1 MSAALTLRT
10 GHAHPGQLSIWSTF
24 RSVQNA
30 SRADAASFRREQEL
44 SPPGLRSVS
53 WIDAEQRLR
62 DLLDLPFD
70 WDSHGGS
77 APAPEL
83 IAYAAAE
90 LNGLKALRLPPPVI
104 TAAGD
109 GQILACWRGHG
120 IEVELWFEA
129 PYRETVII
137 DDERTAGE
145 SFEGTDL
152 QLAVTIRSLRRIGT
166 GV

>member
-1 MSAALTLRT
+1 MSAGLPLRT
-10 GHAHPGQLSIWSTF
+10 GHAHSGWLSVWSAF

-44 SPPGLRSVS
+44 PPPGLPSVS

-62 DLLDLPFD
+62 DLLDLPPD
-70 WDSHGGS
+70 WDSYGGS

-104 TAAGD
+104 TSSGD
-109 GQILACWRGHG
+109 GQILAAWRGHG

-129 PYRETVII
+129 PYRETVVV
-137 DDERTAGE
+137 DDDRAGGE
-145 SFEGTDL
+145 SFEGTDP
-152 QLAVTIRSLRRIGT
+152 QLAVTIRALRRIGT